1 MKTDSNKMDAAQPGR
16 SAWKGIRMSLNVPPD
31 LLATAERGDVTDAEF
46 VDCVRTSLPYAWEVI
61 SKVMGDLSAGGGDF
75 ADHEIP
81 PPSEAERGQLLRALA
96 SDAIRGGLERHFGAR
111 LAFQNC
117 HRVAAFGFD
126 AVGGDRFQAFVSPRG
141 QLLNQS
147 PELRNC

>member
-1 MKTDSNKMDAAQPGR
+1 
-16 SAWKGIRMSLNVPPD
+16 MSLDVPTA
-31 LLATAERGDVTDAEF
+31 LLERAERGEVDDADF
-46 VDCVRTSLPYAWEVI
+46 VDCVRNSLPYAWQVVSEVA
-61 SKVMGDLSAGGGDF
+61 AGVRAGVPF
-75 ADHEIP
+75 ADHAIP
-81 PPSEAERGQLLRALA
+81 PPSETERGQLLRALA

-117 HRVAAFGFD
+117 HRVAAFSPG
-126 AVGGDRFQAFVSPRG
+126 AVGNERYRAFVSPRG

>member
-1 MKTDSNKMDAAQPGR
+1 
-16 SAWKGIRMSLNVPPD
+16 MSLDVPAA
-31 LLATAERGDVTDAEF
+31 LLDRAQYGEVDDAKF
-46 VDCVRTSLPYAWEVI
+46 VDCVRCSLPYAWQVI
-61 SKVMGDLSAGGGDF
+61 SGVVADLELAGPAAEF

-96 SDAIRGGLERHFGAR
+96 SDAIRGGLERHFGVT

-117 HRVAAFGFD
+117 HRVAAFRPSTT
-126 AVGGDRFQAFVSPRG
+126 GGARYRAFISARG

-147 PELRNC
+147 PELRDC

>member
-1 MKTDSNKMDAAQPGR
+1 
-16 SAWKGIRMSLNVPPD
+16 MSLDVPAA
-31 LLATAERGDVTDAEF
+31 LLERAEHGEVDDASF
-46 VDCVRTSLPYAWEVI
+46 VDVIRTSLPYAWEVI
-61 SKVMGDLSAGGGDF
+61 SGVANDLASGGEPI
-75 ADHEIP
+75 ADHAVP

-96 SDAIRGGLERHFGAR
+96 SDAIRGGLERHFGVR

-117 HRVAAFGFD
+117 HRVAAFRPA
-126 AVGGDRFQAFVSPRG
+126 AVGGELHTAFVSPRG

>member
-1 MKTDSNKMDAAQPGR
+1 
-16 SAWKGIRMSLNVPPD
+16 MSLNVSPT
-31 LLATAERGDVTDAEF
+31 LLETAERGPVTDEEF
-46 VDCVRTSLPYAWEVI
+46 VACVRESLPYAWEVV
-61 SKVMGDLSAGGGDF
+61 SKVMTDLRAGDDF

-81 PPSEAERGQLLRALA
+81 PPTEAERGQLLRALA
-96 SDAIRGGLERHFGAR
+96 SDAIRGGLERHFGAK

-117 HRVAAFGFD
+117 HRVAAFSYD
-126 AVGGDRFQAFVSPRG
+126 AVGGDRYQAFVSPRG

>member
-1 MKTDSNKMDAAQPGR
+1 MKTVCNNAGR
-16 SAWKGIRMSLNVPPD
+16 RKRSWNFYRWRETVVSLDVPTA
-31 LLATAERGDVTDAEF
+31 LLEKAESGEVADAEF
-46 VDCVRTSLPYAWEVI
+46 VDCVRVSLPYAWQVVSEVAA
-61 SKVMGDLSAGGGDF
+61 DLGSGEF
-75 ADHEIP
+75 ADHAVP

-96 SDAIRGGLERHFGAR
+96 SDAIRGGLERHFGVR

-117 HRVAAFGFD
+117 HRVAAFRPG
-126 AVGGDRFQAFVSPRG
+126 AVGGDRYQAFISPRG